1 MTLWLTRGSQVYND
15 PKKVLAMHSIVVQSP
30 HLKEFLKQVLAGYP
44 GVTVGLERLEFTG
57 RFEPLIHRWKELNA
71 ALDEL
76 KVAVKAAAP
85 VVNTPPVADPSSAIN
100 TGPVIV
106 SSDIGSKHIN
116 GESAREIDQKEMVQ
130 EIMER

>member
-1 MTLWLTRGSQVYND
+1 
-15 PKKVLAMHSIVVQSP
+15 MHSIVVQSP

-44 GVTVGLERLEFTG
+44 GVTVGLERLEFAG

-76 KVAVKAAAP
+76 KVAAEAAAP
-85 VVNTPPVADPSSAIN
+85 VVNTGPVADPNPTIN
-100 TGPVIV
+100 TGPLIV

-116 GESAREIDQKEMVQ
+116 GESTRELNQKEKVQ